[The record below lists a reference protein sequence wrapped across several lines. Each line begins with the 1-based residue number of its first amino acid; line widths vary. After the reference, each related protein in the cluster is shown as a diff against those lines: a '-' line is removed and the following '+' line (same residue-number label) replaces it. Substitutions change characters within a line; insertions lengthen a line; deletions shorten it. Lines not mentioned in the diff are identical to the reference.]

1 MMADKTSNTLKSCH
15 ILATSISPHLRK
27 LAAVSPQVKR
37 QFFPTSEE
45 VVSATHFFH
54 DPLEE
59 EQFVKTKGL
68 IQKYPGRVLI
78 ETTLTCASYCRF
90 CTRRRKVSDIAGG
103 YLSTEHID
111 RIVAYVGKH
120 QEISEVIFSGG
131 DPFMA
136 HRELEQ
142 LLTQIGTMPH
152 IKVFRIHTRVPISN
166 PKLFTASLENC
177 LKRVNQPL
185 YVSLHF
191 EHPDEITHKTEEV
204 ILRLRKIGT
213 ILLSQTVFLKG
224 VNDDYATLF
233 TLFNR
238 LVEIGVKPYYIH
250 RCDPVIGAEQFQVP
264 FERELEIMTQLR
276 KNLSGI
282 ACPTYVIDAPKGV
295 GKIPPPLL
303 FWEFNKQHFYDFKDR
318 KIAI

>member
-1 MMADKTSNTLKSCH
+1 
-15 ILATSISPHLRK
+15 
-27 LAAVSPQVKR
+27 
-37 QFFPTSEE
+37 
-45 VVSATHFFH
+45 
-54 DPLEE
+54 
-59 EQFVKTKGL
+59 
-68 IQKYPGRVLI
+68 
-78 ETTLTCASYCRF
+78 
-90 CTRRRKVSDIAGG
+90 VSDSAGG
-103 YLSTEHID
+103 YLSVEDSD
-111 RIVAYVGKH
+111 RIVAYIREHLEV
-120 QEISEVIFSGG
+120 SEVIFSGG

-136 HRELEQ
+136 PRELEH
-142 LLTQIGTMPH
+142 LLSQIGSLTH
-152 IKVFRIHTRVPISN
+152 IKVVRIHTRVPISN

-204 ILRLRKIGT
+204 ILRLRKIGA

-224 VNDDYATLF
+224 VNDDYLTLF

-238 LVEIGVKPYYIH
+238 LVEMGIKPYYIH
-250 RCDPVIGAEQFQVP
+250 RCDPVMGAEQFQVP

-276 KNLSGI
+276 KSLSGI

-295 GKIPPPLL
+295 GKVPPPLL
-303 FWEFNKQHFYDFKDR
+303 FWEFNKGYFYDFEDR